1 MLKTIETKRL
11 ILRPWEEGDAGEL
24 LQYAKNPNV
33 GPNAGWK
40 PHENVEESLMI
51 IKELFIPNNV
61 WAIIQKDQVGIVGS
75 IGKDQVGIVGS
86 IGYEDDLR
94 RQNSNSREMGYS
106 LREESWGQGIMTE
119 AGKAVIE
126 YGFRKL
132 GLDMI
137 SIQTSPNNLRSQGVI
152 RNCGFTYEGTLR
164 KSYLIYDG
172 SYRDSQIYSLLK
184 EEWEAGRMSDSSDL

>member
-61 WAIIQKDQVGIVGS
+61 WAIIQKA
-75 IGKDQVGIVGS
+75 QVGIVGS
-86 IGYEDDLR
+86 IGYEDDIR

-119 AGKAVIE
+119 AGKAIIE
-126 YGFRKL
+126 YGFRQL